1 MSTPTPEQWKVLG
14 PYLDQALTLSGEER
28 VRWLESL
35 RRENPVVAG
44 QIQELLEHDRAAEH
58 EGLLENNPFRPSET
72 LGLAGQTVGAY
83 RLISAIGHG
92 GMGTVWLAER
102 NDGRFQRKAAVK
114 FLSAGL
120 VGHGGEERFK
130 REGAILARLANPN
143 IAELLD
149 AGVTTGG
156 QPYLILEY
164 VEGEPID
171 RYCDERRLEV
181 RARIPLFLDVLAAVA
196 HAHSTLIVHRD
207 IKPSNV
213 LVNKDGQVKLLDFGI
228 AKLLEGE
235 GREGAATL
243 LTREAGSALT
253 PEYAA
258 PEQVTGEPVITA
270 TDTYGLGVLLYV
282 LLSGQHPAGPGPHS
296 PVELLKAITETEP
309 RWPSDVV
316 NSDQAAHA
324 ANRGA
329 TAEKLRRLLRGDLDT
344 IILKALKKNPLERYP
359 SVSGMA
365 DDLARYLRNEP
376 ISARPDTM
384 TYRAAKFIRRNRTAV
399 ALATLAVVATAAGLV
414 GTLLQARTARQQR
427 DYARQQRDFAFGQ
440 LSRAE
445 AINDLNAILLSDAA
459 PLGKPF
465 TVNHLLERAEQI
477 VGRQQGGNEVDRVEL
492 LTAIGRQYQIQD
504 EDATASRVLTEAYE
518 LSRGLADRHARARA
532 ACALASNLAQERDPA
547 RGEGLF
553 QEGLRELPD
562 EPQFALVRVFCLE
575 RGSEVARDDNPEEAI
590 IRMQTALRILRQS
603 PFDSSLEECKAQM
616 ELAES
621 YRIAG
626 RNREANVA
634 FEQASFLLTALGRD
648 DTQRAG
654 TLFNNWGLSLWLLGR
669 SLDAE
674 RVLRRAIDISRA
686 GPSEQDVSPM
696 LLINY
701 GGVLRDL
708 GRLDE
713 AADYVERGYAK
724 ARQADN
730 RVVIFQALLK
740 KARILRDQ
748 GDLRGATAILS
759 EAEVIARRDYPP
771 TNYRFAVFAT
781 EHALLAQAH
790 GDLTSALQHAD
801 QAMAIIE
808 ASMKAGGSGSEHLTL
823 ILRYRSDIERQLGRA
838 EQAVSDAARAL
849 NILQAAS
856 EPGMPSGNLGKT
868 YLALGRALQTLG
880 RADEAH
886 AAFLS
891 AADHLQK
898 TLGPNHPD
906 TRAAR
911 QLAEGGAAKRG
922 TTNPSQAK

>member
-1 MSTPTPEQWKVLG
+1 VS
-14 PYLDQALTLSGEER
+14 
-28 VRWLESL
+28 
-35 RRENPVVAG
+35 
-44 QIQELLEHDRAAEH
+44 
-58 EGLLENNPFRPSET
+58 
-72 LGLAGQTVGAY
+72 GLAGQSVGAY
-83 RLISAIGHG
+83 RLISTIGHG

-102 NDGRFQRKAAVK
+102 NDGRFLRKAAVK
-114 FLSAGL
+114 FLSVAL
-120 VGHGGEERFK
+120 VGQGGEERFQ

-149 AGVTTGG
+149 AGVSGSG

-164 VEGEPID
+164 VEGERID
-171 RYCDERRLEV
+171 HYCDERKLDIRS
-181 RARIPLFLDVLAAVA
+181 RIRLFLDVLTAVA
-196 HAHSTLIVHRD
+196 HAHANLIVHRD

-213 LVNKDGQVKLLDFGI
+213 LVNKDDHVKLLDFGI
-228 AKLLEGE
+228 AKLLKGE
-235 GREGAATL
+235 GQEGAATL
-243 LTREAGSALT
+243 LTQEGGSALT

-258 PEQVTGEPVITA
+258 PEQITGGPVTTE
-270 TDTYGLGVLLYV
+270 TDVYGLGVLLYV
-282 LLSGQHPAGPGPHS
+282 LLTGQHPAGPEPRS
-296 PVELLKAITETEP
+296 PAELLRAIAEIDPPLPSEVAASDTE
-309 RWPSDVV
+309 RAQMDALS
-316 NSDQAAHA
+316 
-324 ANRGA
+324 RGISA
-329 TAEKLRRLLRGDLDT
+329 DKLSRQLRGDLDT
-344 IILKALKKNPLERYP
+344 IIAKALKKNPRERYS
-359 SVSGMA
+359 SVTGMA
-365 DDLARYLRNEP
+365 DDLGRYLRNEP
-376 ISARPDTM
+376 IGARADTM
-384 TYRAAKFIRRNRTAV
+384 AYRAAKFVRRNRTVV
-399 ALATLAVVATAAGLV
+399 ALAALVVVSTLAGLV
-414 GTLLQARTARQQR
+414 GTLLQGRTARQQR

-440 LSRAE
+440 VSRAE

-465 TVNHLLERAEQI
+465 TVNHLLRRAEQI

-504 EDATASRVLTEAYE
+504 EDATASRILTEAYQR
-518 LSRGLADRHARARA
+518 SRGLADRHARARA
-532 ACALASNLAQERDPA
+532 VCALASNLAQQRDPTRA
-547 RGEGLF
+547 EALF

-590 IRMQTALRILRQS
+590 TRMQTALRILRQS

-634 FEQASFLLTALGRD
+634 FEQASSLLTALGRD

-686 GPSEQDVSPM
+686 GPSEEDVSPM

-740 KARILRDQ
+740 KARILRDK
-748 GDLRGATAILS
+748 GDLRGATTMLS

-781 EHALLAQAH
+781 EHALLAQAR
-790 GDLTSALQHAD
+790 GNLTSALQHAN

-808 ASMKAGGSGSEHLTL
+808 ASIKAGGSGSEHLTL
-823 ILRYRSDIERQLGRA
+823 ILRYRSDIERQLGGA
-838 EQAVSDAARAL
+838 EQAASDAARAL
-849 NILQAAS
+849 NILQATS
-856 EPGMPSGNLGKT
+856 EPGTPSGNLGKT
-868 YLALGRALQTLG
+868 YLALGRALQTQG
-880 RADEAH
+880 KADEAH
-886 AAFLS
+886 TAFLL

-898 TLGPNHPD
+898 SLGPNHPD
-906 TRAAR
+906 TRAAL
-911 QLAEGGAAKRG
+911 QLAESAAPRK
-922 TTNPSQAK
+922 TPEPSQAK